1 MALPR
6 GNEYDQAVQMPQVS
20 FTDTDLKISRVE
32 TNPLGLPKPYSGGF
46 TTTFR
51 LQSSNGDWAVR
62 CFTREIQDLQTRYQ
76 AINNFLSKG
85 QSRYFITAKYL
96 SNGIR
101 VSDKEYPIIKMQW
114 LNGEPLNIFL
124 SKNYNNRTNIEK
136 LLTDF
141 TNLVSQLES
150 YGIAHGDL
158 QHGNIIVK
166 NNQLYLI
173 DYDGMFLPEL
183 SGLSTN
189 EVGHINYQHP
199 QRAAKHFNRDI
210 DRFASIIIYLG
221 LKAISINP
229 SLWKEYD
236 DGENILFKKSDFADL
251 QNSNLIHDLSA
262 IPELSQLVKRF
273 IGVCYLEFE
282 KVPTLSNF
290 LNGNFSFPSV
300 ELNQLKKIEISRSQ
314 YLILDGTAKGS
325 TLEHV
330 GERVEVIGKVTA
342 VRFAK
347 TRFGAPYAF
356 LNMGGSY
363 PNHTFTIVLWSETI
377 AALKNI
383 GISPPDYT
391 NNWTSVTGV
400 ISQYNGQ
407 TQIYVEQTTQIY
419 RLSGEQE
426 ARAKLSQRL
435 IATRSNTSQSTAI
448 SSTTRKP
455 NKPKDREAEI
465 FNDLYRNLTSSRKSI
480 PTNAPQQISKPYVP
494 PTFNTTPSQS
504 TRKQSGGSKS
514 NGCNLPLITGII
526 GGIIG
531 ASIAEHVGGILLGAI
546 IGYVVGAIISNS

>member
-6 GNEYDQAVQMPQVS
+6 GNEYDQAVQMPQIS
-20 FTDTDLKISRVE
+20 FTDAELKISRVE

-51 LQSSNGDWAVR
+51 LQSSTGDWAVR
-62 CFTREIQDLQTRYQ
+62 CFTREIQDLQRRYQ

-85 QSRYFITAKYL
+85 QSRYFVTAKYL
-96 SNGIR
+96 ANGIR
-101 VSDKEYPIIKMQW
+101 VNGKEYPIIKMQW
-114 LNGEPLNIFL
+114 LNGEPLNVFL
-124 SKNYNNRTNIEK
+124 SKNYSSRTNIEK

-150 YGIAHGDL
+150 FGIAHGDL

-183 SGLSTN
+183 TGLSTN

-199 QRAAKHFNRDI
+199 HRTAKHFNRDI

-229 SLWKEYD
+229 SLWRKYD
-236 DGENILFKKSDFADL
+236 DGENTLFKKSDFADL
-251 QNSNLIHDLSA
+251 QNSNLIHDLSS

-314 YLILDGTAKGS
+314 YLVLDGTSKGS
-325 TLEHV
+325 ILEHV

-342 VRFAK
+342 IRFGK

-377 AALKNI
+377 TALKNI

-400 ISQYNGQ
+400 ISQFDGRP
-407 TQIYVEQTTQIY
+407 QIYIEQATQIY

-426 ARAKLSQRL
+426 ARTKLSQRL
-435 IATRSNTSQSTAI
+435 GVNQSNSPQRQATPSQVPKST
-448 SSTTRKP
+448 KP
-455 NKPKDREAEI
+455 RDREAEI
-465 FNDLYRNLTSSRKSI
+465 FNDLYKNLPSSKKSI
-480 PTNAPQQISKPYVP
+480 PTIVPQQSKPYIS
-494 PTFNTTPSQS
+494 PTFNTTPSHPPSNQS
-504 TRKQSGGSKS
+504 SSSKNS
-514 NGCNLPLITGII
+514 GCNVPLITGLI

-531 ASIAEHVGGILLGAI
+531 ASIAEHAGGFLLGAI
-546 IGYVVGAIISNS
+546 IGYIVGAIFTNS